1 LARRYSDRKALSPV
15 ISTLLMISATI
26 TMFVI
31 LFAGFVPSIT
41 LTQSQANIWYTK
53 QGDAARERISIEMI
67 VFNSANLDH
76 GALGPDGKHYSI
88 DVYVRNVQ
96 DIEVKI
102 AGIFINSSLQTPPRG
117 FIQTSIYPSLPAKV
131 YAPALNLTTGVAV
144 VPVVKFQVPYVWY
157 SADPPAI
164 VKPGALYD
172 IKVVTARGSD
182 AVCQAS
188 APLAP

>member
-1 LARRYSDRKALSPV
+1 
-15 ISTLLMISATI
+15 
-26 TMFVI
+26 MFVI

-53 QGDAARERISIEMI
+53 QGDAARERIVIEMI
-67 VFNSANLDH
+67 VFNASNAAH
-76 GALGPDGKHYSI
+76 GASGQSI

-102 AGIFINSSLQTPPRG
+102 EGIFINSSLQNSTRG
-117 FIQTSIYPSLPAKV
+117 FVKTSIYPSLPATV
-131 YAPALNLTTGVAV
+131 YARALNLTTRAAV
-144 VPVVKFQVPYVWY
+144 VPVVRFQVPYLWNT
-157 SADPPAI
+157 PAI

-172 IKVVTARGSD
+172 IKVVTRRGSD

>member
-41 LTQSQANIWYTK
+41 LTQSQANIWYAK
-53 QGDAARERISIEMI
+53 QGDAARERIAIEMI
-67 VFNSANLDH
+67 VFNASNADF
-76 GALGPDGKHYSI
+76 GQGGQSI

-102 AGIFINSSLQTPPRG
+102 TGIFINSSLQKSDWGFDQTFIYSAGALGLPR
-117 FIQTSIYPSLPAKV
+117 TV
-131 YAPALNLTTGVAV
+131 YVKTASASATLRPVVRFEVRCFWNTQAPAH
-144 VPVVKFQVPYVWY
+144 
-157 SADPPAI
+157 
-164 VKPGALYD
+164 ALYD
-172 IKVVTARGSD
+172 IKVVTARGND
-182 AVCQAS
+182 AVYRA
-188 APLAP
+188 LAP

>member
-41 LTQSQANIWYTK
+41 LTQSQANIWYSK
-53 QGDAARERISIEMI
+53 QGDAARERIAIEMV
-67 VFNSANLDH
+67 VFKT
-76 GALGPDGKHYSI
+76 PQYI

-96 DIEVKI
+96 DIEVQI
-102 AGIFINSSLQTPPRG
+102 TGIFIIENPDSGTPIVHAIYQTFIPP
-117 FIQTSIYPSLPAKV
+117 PLPATVNAKTGGV
-131 YAPALNLTTGVAV
+131 GVPA
-144 VPVVKFQVPYVWY
+144 PVVMFEVQYPWVPSTNY
-157 SADPPAI
+157 
-164 VKPGALYD
+164 G

-182 AVCQAS
+182 AVYRA
-188 APLAP
+188 LAP